1 MPGVRTGDIGPKFGY
16 HSKDNGWACFEH
28 VRIPRENM
36 LMGISHLD
44 REGTFSIVGD
54 PKVMY
59 STMMCIRFLLV
70 KDSSWFMI
78 ATLMIALRYSACRRQ
93 FKTLKNSKDERKILD
108 YQTHQHVLTPI
119 LA

>member
-1 MPGVRTGDIGPKFGY
+1 MPGVKAGDIGLKFGY
-16 HSKDNGWACFEH
+16 SAKDNGWARFDH

-59 STMMCIRFLLV
+59 
-70 KDSSWFMI
+70 
-78 ATLMIALRYSACRRQ
+78 
-93 FKTLKNSKDERKILD
+93 
-108 YQTHQHVLTPI
+108 
-119 LA
+119 